1 LARKKAFVEP
11 LETKFS
17 REFSMEVNGFEINRG
32 DIIKISGEYGLKF
45 KFDAIVTNK
54 ETGSKWVDCF
64 EIHRGMSHS
73 YRSFDMGRVKRIPQ
87 KGKRGVR
94 KNTAQVVSN

>member
-1 LARKKAFVEP
+1 MARKKASVTP

-17 REFSMEVNGFEINRG
+17 REYSIEINGFEISRG

-45 KFDAIVTNK
+45 KFDSIVTNT
-54 ETGSKWVDCF
+54 ETGSRWVDCF
-64 EIHRGMSHS
+64 EMYRGASHS
-73 YRSFDMGRVKRIPQ
+73 YRSFSIDKIKRIPQ

-94 KNTAQVVSN
+94 KRTTQVVSD